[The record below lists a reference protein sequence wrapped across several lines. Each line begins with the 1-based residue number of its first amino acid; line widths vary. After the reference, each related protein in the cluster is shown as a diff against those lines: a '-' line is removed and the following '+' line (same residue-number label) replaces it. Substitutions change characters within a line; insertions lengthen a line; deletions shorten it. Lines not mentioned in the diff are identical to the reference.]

1 MIVQTALGLP
11 SNEASASEPA
21 SMLRLVSDN
30 TRSGSARSEIV
41 ALYEAEFH
49 GMARLGYLLCGNT
62 QQADDLAH
70 DAFVRLYEHWDRV
83 NDPAKRRAYLRTILV
98 NLAHSAHRRDSTAR
112 RHAGA
117 AMLAEGG
124 ATSTTSAEDEA
135 IWRSARPEVL
145 TALGTLSERQRTAV
159 VLRHWLGMTEGE
171 IAEAMSCSVGS
182 VRTHIARGHQNLAL
196 RLGGS
201 R

>member
-1 MIVQTALGLP
+1 MIVQAAAGLP
-11 SNEASASEPA
+11 TSEHSNGEQAA
-21 SMLRLVSDN
+21 MLRLVSDS
-30 TRSGSARSEIV
+30 TPSGSARSEIV

-49 GMARLGYLLCGNT
+49 GMARLAYLLCGNT

-70 DAFVRLYEHWDRV
+70 DAFVQLYEHWDRV
-83 NDPAKRRAYLRTILV
+83 NEPAKRRAYLRTILV
-98 NLAHSAHRRDSTAR
+98 NLAHNAHRRDSTAR

-117 AMLAEGG
+117 PLLAVGG
-124 ATSTTSAEDEA
+124 ATTSAEDEA

-145 TALGTLSERQRTAV
+145 AALGTLTERQRTAV

-171 IAEAMSCSVGS
+171 IAEAMSCSIGS
-182 VRTHIARGHQNLAL
+182 VRTHTARGHQKLAL
-196 RLGGS
+196 RLGGI

>member
-1 MIVQTALGLP
+1 MIVQAAAGHP
-11 SNEASASEPA
+11 ISEFSSSEPA
-21 SMLRLVSDN
+21 AMLRLVSDT

-49 GMARLGYLLCGNT
+49 GMARLAYLLCGNT

-83 NDPAKRRAYLRTILV
+83 NDPVKRRAYLRTILV

-117 AMLAEGG
+117 PLLAVGG
-124 ATSTTSAEDEA
+124 ATTSAEDEA
-135 IWRSARPEVL
+135 IWRSARPEVVA
-145 TALGTLSERQRTAV
+145 ALGTLSDRQRTAV

-171 IAEAMSCSVGS
+171 IAEAMGSSIGS
-182 VRTHIARGHQNLAL
+182 VRTHTARGHHNLAL
-196 RLGGS
+196 RLGGT

>member
-1 MIVQTALGLP
+1 MIMQTAVQAP
-11 SNEASASEPA
+11 RDEPT

-70 DAFVRLYEHWDRV
+70 DAFVKLYEHWDRV

-98 NLAHSAHRRDSTAR
+98 NLAHSAHRRDSTVR

-117 AMLAEGG
+117 PLLAEGG
-124 ATSTTSAEDEA
+124 ATTSAEDEA
-135 IWRSARPEVL
+135 MCRSARPEVL
-145 TALGTLSERQRTAV
+145 AALGALSVRQRTAV

-171 IAEAMSCSVGS
+171 IADSMSCSVGS
-182 VRTHIARGHQNLAL
+182 VRTHINRGHQNLAL
-196 RLGGS
+196 RLGGTQ
-201 R
+201 

>member
-1 MIVQTALGLP
+1 MIVQAAAGVSP
-11 SNEASASEPA
+11 SEVSSSEPA
-21 SMLRLVSDN
+21 SMLHLVSDN

-49 GMARLGYLLCGNT
+49 GMARLAYLLCGNT

-98 NLAHSAHRRDSTAR
+98 NLAHSAHRRNFTAR

-117 AMLAEGG
+117 PMLAEGG
-124 ATSTTSAEDEA
+124 ATTSAEDEA

-145 TALGTLSERQRTAV
+145 AALGTLSDRQRTAV

>member
-1 MIVQTALGLP
+1 MQSTVAAATT
-11 SNEASASEPA
+11 EASRGEPA
-21 SMLRLVSDN
+21 PLLRLVSDN
-30 TRSGSARSEIV
+30 PRPGSARSEIV
-41 ALYEAEFH
+41 TLYEAEFH
-49 GMARLGYLLCGNT
+49 GMARLAYLLCGNT

-83 NDPAKRRAYLRTILV
+83 NDPAKRRAYLRSILV

-117 AMLAEGG
+117 PMLAAGG
-124 ATSTTSAEDEA
+124 ATTSAEDEA
-135 IWRSARPEVL
+135 VWRSARPEVL
-145 TALGTLSERQRTAV
+145 AALGTLSERQRTAI
-159 VLRHWLGMTEGE
+159 VLRHWLDMTESE

-182 VRTHIARGHQNLAL
+182 VRTHIARGHQTLAL
-196 RLGGS
+196 RLGGT

>member
-1 MIVQTALGLP
+1 MIVQTAVDD
-11 SNEASASEPA
+11 STTKASRGEPA
-21 SMLRLVSDN
+21 SMLRLVSDT
-30 TRSGSARSEIV
+30 TRPGSARSEIV
-41 ALYEAEFH
+41 SLYEAEFH
-49 GMARLGYLLCGNT
+49 GMARLAYLLCGNT

-98 NLAHSAHRRDSTAR
+98 NLAHSAHRRASTAR

-117 AMLAEGG
+117 PLLAEGG
-124 ATSTTSAEDEA
+124 AS
-135 IWRSARPEVL
+135 PEVL
-145 TALGTLSERQRTAV
+145 AALGTLSERQRTAV

-182 VRTHIARGHQNLAL
+182 VRTHTARGHSNLAL
-196 RLGGS
+196 RLGGTQ
-201 R
+201 

>member
-1 MIVQTALGLP
+1 MIMQTAIQAP
-11 SNEASASEPA
+11 RKEPTTV
-21 SMLRLVSDN
+21 LRLVSDN

-41 ALYEAEFH
+41 ALYEDEFH

-70 DAFVRLYEHWDRV
+70 DAFVKLYEHWDRV

-98 NLAHSAHRRDSTAR
+98 NLAHSAHRRDSTVR

-117 AMLAEGG
+117 PMLAEGG
-124 ATSTTSAEDEA
+124 ATTSAEDEA
-135 IWRSARPEVL
+135 MWRSARPEVL
-145 TALGTLSERQRTAV
+145 AALGTLSVRQRTAV

-171 IAEAMSCSVGS
+171 IADSMSCSVGS
-182 VRTHIARGHQNLAL
+182 VRTHINRGHQNLAL
-196 RLGGS
+196 RLGGT

>member
-1 MIVQTALGLP
+1 MIVQTAVLAP
-11 SNEASASEPA
+11 SGETP
-21 SMLRLVSDN
+21 SMLRLVSDSS
-30 TRSGSARSEIV
+30 RPGSARSEIV
-41 ALYEAEFH
+41 ALYETEFH
-49 GMARLGYLLCGNT
+49 GMARLAYLLCGNT

-117 AMLAEGG
+117 PLLAVGG
-124 ATSTTSAEDEA
+124 ATTSAEDEA
-135 IWRSARPEVL
+135 MWRSARPEVL
-145 TALGTLSERQRTAV
+145 AALSALSERQRTAI

-182 VRTHIARGHQNLAL
+182 VRTHTARGHQNLAS
-196 RLGGS
+196 RLGGT